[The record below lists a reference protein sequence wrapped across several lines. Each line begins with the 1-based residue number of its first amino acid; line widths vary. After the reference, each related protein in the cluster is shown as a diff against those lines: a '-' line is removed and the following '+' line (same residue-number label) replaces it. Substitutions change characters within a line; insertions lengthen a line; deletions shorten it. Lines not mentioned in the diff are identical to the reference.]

1 MTETITV
8 GTAGETLTFPNEP
21 VMGRQLL
28 GIKKFWAGFH
38 NSVIIALLFTML
50 GIGIGV
56 KVSKDYYSEKM
67 SDVVATG
74 AMLLNSKVYV
84 ISPKL

>member
-1 MTETITV
+1 MDNTTTV
-8 GTAGETLTFPNEP
+8 NTAGEPPTFPNEP

-56 KVSKDYYSEKM
+56 KVSKDYYTEKM

-74 AMLLNSKVYV
+74 AFLLKSKVYTV
-84 ISPKL
+84 VPKL

>member
-1 MTETITV
+1 MDNTTTV
-8 GTAGETLTFPNEP
+8 NTAGETVTFPHEP
-21 VMGRQLL
+21 VISRQLM

-56 KVSKDYYSEKM
+56 KVSKDYYITKLQEVV
-67 SDVVATG
+67 DVG
-74 AMLLNSKVYV
+74 AMLLNKKVYTV
-84 ISPKL
+84 NIKP